1 MAHFTHLLRI
11 ALPRAFLSRSHWMRP
26 TFTLATLI
34 IVVPAV
40 ANRAG
45 GWFSLRY
52 RIHLSPKPLHR
63 HHRQGRQPDCDRS
76 WRLHVRARR
85 GRGETLALRL
95 RRYVSVS
102 RASHEAILFTNDAQ
116 KLGREMGTELTKT
129 LAFQITD
136 AASLGHG
143 IDIGFK

>member
-1 MAHFTHLLRI
+1 LAHFTHLLRI
-11 ALPRAFLSRSHWMRP
+11 ALPRAFLSRS
-26 TFTLATLI
+26 
-34 IVVPAV
+34 
-40 ANRAG
+40 
-45 GWFSLRY
+45 
-52 RIHLSPKPLHR
+52 
-63 HHRQGRQPDCDRS
+63 HRQGRQPDCDRS